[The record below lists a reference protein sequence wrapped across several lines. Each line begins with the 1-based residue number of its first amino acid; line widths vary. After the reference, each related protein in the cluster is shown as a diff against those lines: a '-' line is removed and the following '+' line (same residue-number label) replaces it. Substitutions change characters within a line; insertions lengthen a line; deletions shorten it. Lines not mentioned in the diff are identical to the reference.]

1 MVPLNLNHH
10 IAVSRLLASIILSL
24 EMHAL
29 GEPKYFYKIIFILF
43 AVEID
48 KFVGTVGLVIWLL
61 CNR

>member
-1 MVPLNLNHH
+1 
-10 IAVSRLLASIILSL
+10 
-24 EMHAL
+24 MHAL

-48 KFVGTVGLVIWLL
+48 KLVGTVGLVMWLL